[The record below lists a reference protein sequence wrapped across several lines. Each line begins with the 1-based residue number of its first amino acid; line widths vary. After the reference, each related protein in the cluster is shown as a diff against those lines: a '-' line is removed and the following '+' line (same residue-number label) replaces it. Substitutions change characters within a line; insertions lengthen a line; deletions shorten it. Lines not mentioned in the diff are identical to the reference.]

1 MRRRNYTIRAVRGE
15 EVDVDVVL
23 HERGLM
29 VEWTRAARPGDQLAW
44 GEVAGTYDPPADT
57 DWQLLAGDITA
68 LPAIGRILEGL
79 PPAARAIVVGE
90 TVDPAD
96 RQEWETRGD
105 VEVVWLE
112 GGEASGLEHAVR
124 SFPEPDG
131 NGYRWMAGET
141 RCVRYARRHLRHER
155 GVPRERWSLTG
166 YWLDN
171 YEEWEKRYERVA
183 AEMNAIW
190 QQGQAQGRDTEDIID
205 EYDEALERAGL

>member
-1 MRRRNYTIRAVRGE
+1 
-15 EVDVDVVL
+15 
-23 HERGLM
+23 
-29 VEWTRAARPGDQLAW
+29 
-44 GEVAGTYDPPADT
+44 
-57 DWQLLAGDITA
+57 
-68 LPAIGRILEGL
+68 
-79 PPAARAIVVGE
+79 
-90 TVDPAD
+90 
-96 RQEWETRGD
+96 
-105 VEVVWLE
+105 
-112 GGEASGLEHAVR
+112 
-124 SFPEPDG
+124 
-131 NGYRWMAGET
+131 MAGGT